1 MKQLRSKKTL
11 TVLIIVTLAVIWG
24 HSLLG
29 REASSEESGFV
40 MKLFAPFLELIVG
53 KGNVTEHLVR
63 KLAHFSE
70 FFVLGAE
77 LLLFFALSKS
87 RKNAFLLAL
96 SHSLFTALMDETI
109 QIFSGRG
116 PMIQDVWL
124 DFSGVTAGALLML
137 AVKVFFK
144 DKNHNHFNTEVQQ
157 E

>member
-1 MKQLRSKKTL
+1 MKQLGSKKIL
-11 TVLIIVTLAVIWG
+11 TVLIIVTLTVIWG

-40 MKLFAPFLELIVG
+40 MKLLAPLLEVIVG

-63 KLAHFSE
+63 KLAHFCE

-96 SHSLFTALMDETI
+96 SHGLFTALMDETV

-124 DFSGVTAGALLML
+124 DFSGVTVGALVML
-137 AVKVFFK
+137 SVKVFFQ
-144 DKNHNHFNTEVQQ
+144 DKKSKSFYTEV
-157 E
+157 EHE